1 MALGSLFS
9 NLFGSNKDKTPEGAP
24 HSLSAALDKRIA
36 HRREQVEQAVTET
49 MMDAGV
55 VSSGYQH
62 EVRAVD
68 ERAHQFMVSIDLPK
82 ELASIPAGSLA
93 QIGATMARKARAMKA
108 GEVMA
113 VYWRVEHDA
122 QAWNQEHLNLMAM
135 ASSRSVP
142 PVPAAPVEA
151 VVPPAPSAAEAAS
164 QRIANLREM
173 MKDDVPSARNA
184 GKPAPVAPA
193 RHPGAGAD
201 SHDED
206 EPDHGFANTVLGF
219 DADDTPAKKR

>member
-9 NLFGSNKDKTPEGAP
+9 NLFGSNKSKTPEGAP
-24 HSLSAALDKRIA
+24 HSLSAALDKRIT

-93 QIGATMARKARAMKA
+93 QIGATIARKARAMKA

-151 VVPPAPSAAEAAS
+151 VVPPALSAAVTAS

-193 RHPGAGAD
+193 QHPGAGAD
-201 SHDED
+201 SQD